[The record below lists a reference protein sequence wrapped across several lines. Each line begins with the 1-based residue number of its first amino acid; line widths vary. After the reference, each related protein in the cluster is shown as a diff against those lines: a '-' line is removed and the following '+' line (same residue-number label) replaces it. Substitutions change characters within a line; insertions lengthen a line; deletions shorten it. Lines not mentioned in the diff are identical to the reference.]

1 MAGVPVTV
9 QVGAQDHGQVVLMHQ
24 HLQGDALV
32 YKDAG
37 PVWVGPGISHS
48 YLSHLQA
55 LLQGKQSQ
63 CIWLEVKGDQRY
75 MEGSLLSFA
84 TVKDM
89 QKWPVAATRDL
100 ETTVVLGRR

>member
-1 MAGVPVTV
+1 MLLSTKM
-9 QVGAQDHGQVVLMHQ
+9 L
-24 HLQGDALV
+24 AL
-32 YKDAG
+32 DGLALALA
-37 PVWVGPGISHS
+37 SHS